1 MKTKYKIRLAYTLL
15 IVIVASTL
23 TSCQKQNTV
32 SVKYLISKASSTYD
46 LQYKDQYGSL
56 LEIKVNPNSGED
68 SWEYSFI
75 SEEGEVVYVS
85 TKYFDANSSINIQIL
100 IDGKVFKQTE
110 EIGDPLKYIVVSG
123 VVPIK

>member
-1 MKTKYKIRLAYTLL
+1 MKTKFKIRLAYTLL
-15 IVIVASTL
+15 LVIFASTL

-32 SVKYLISKASSTYD
+32 SIKYLISKASSTYD
-46 LQYKDQYGSL
+46 LQYKDQNGSL
-56 LEIKVNPNSGED
+56 LEIEVNPNSGED
-68 SWEYSFI
+68 IWEYSFI
-75 SEEGEVVYVS
+75 SEEGEVVYIS
-85 TKYFDANSSINIQIL
+85 TKYFDTNSLINMQIL

>member
-1 MKTKYKIRLAYTLL
+1 MKIKSKILFGCLL
-15 IVIVASTL
+15 LLVILMSTI

-46 LQYKDQYGSL
+46 LQYKDQNGSL
-56 LEIKVNPNSGED
+56 LEIEVNPNSGED
-68 SWEYSFI
+68 TWEYSFI
-75 SEEGEVVYVS
+75 SEEGEVVYIS
-85 TKYFDANSSINIQIL
+85 TKYFDTNSSINIQIL

>member
-1 MKTKYKIRLAYTLL
+1 MKTKFKIRLAYTLL
-15 IVIVASTL
+15 LVIFASTL

-46 LQYKDQYGSL
+46 LQYKDQNGSL
-56 LEIKVNPNSGED
+56 LEIEVNPNSGED
-68 SWEYSFI
+68 IWEYSFI
-75 SEEGEVVYVS
+75 SEEGEVVYIS
-85 TKYFDANSSINIQIL
+85 TKYFDTNSSINMQIL

>member
-1 MKTKYKIRLAYTLL
+1 MKTKFKIRLAYTLL
-15 IVIVASTL
+15 IVIFASTL

-32 SVKYLISKASSTYD
+32 SIKYLISKASSTYD
-46 LQYKDQYGSL
+46 LQYKDQNGSL
-56 LEIKVNPNSGED
+56 LEIEVNPNSGED
-68 SWEYSFI
+68 IWEYSFI
-75 SEEGEVVYVS
+75 SEEGEVVYIS
-85 TKYFDANSSINIQIL
+85 TKYFDTNSSINMQIL

>member
-1 MKTKYKIRLAYTLL
+1 M
-15 IVIVASTL
+15 STI

-46 LQYKDQYGSL
+46 LQYKDQNGSL
-56 LEIKVNPNSGED
+56 LEIEVNPNSGED
-68 SWEYSFI
+68 TWEYSFI
-75 SEEGEVVYVS
+75 SEEGEVVYIS
-85 TKYFDANSSINIQIL
+85 TKYFDTNSSINIQIL

>member
-1 MKTKYKIRLAYTLL
+1 MKTKFKIRLAYSLL
-15 IVIVASTL
+15 LVIFASTL

-32 SVKYLISKASSTYD
+32 SIKYLISKASSTYD
-46 LQYKDQYGSL
+46 LQYKDQNGSL
-56 LEIKVNPNSGED
+56 LEIEVNPNSGED
-68 SWEYSFI
+68 IWEYSFI
-75 SEEGEVVYVS
+75 SEEGEVVYIS
-85 TKYFDANSSINIQIL
+85 TKYFDTNSSINMQIL

>member
-1 MKTKYKIRLAYTLL
+1 MKTKFKIRLAYSLL
-15 IVIVASTL
+15 IVIFASTL

-46 LQYKDQYGSL
+46 LQYKDQNGSL
-56 LEIKVNPNSGED
+56 LEIEVNPNSGED
-68 SWEYSFI
+68 IWEYSFI
-75 SEEGEVVYVS
+75 SEEGEVVYIS
-85 TKYFDANSSINIQIL
+85 TKYFDTNSSINMQIL

>member
-1 MKTKYKIRLAYTLL
+1 MKTKFKIRLAYTLL
-15 IVIVASTL
+15 LVIFASTL

-32 SVKYLISKASSTYD
+32 SIKYLISKASSTYD
-46 LQYKDQYGSL
+46 LQYKDQNGSL
-56 LEIKVNPNSGED
+56 LEIEVNPNSGED
-68 SWEYSFI
+68 IWEYSFI
-75 SEEGEVVYVS
+75 SEEGEVVYIS
-85 TKYFDANSSINIQIL
+85 TKYFDTNSSINMQIL

>member
-1 MKTKYKIRLAYTLL
+1 MKTKLKIRLAYSLL
-15 IVIVASTL
+15 LVIFASTL

-46 LQYKDQYGSL
+46 LQYRDQNGSL
-56 LEIKVNPNSGED
+56 PDIEVNPNSGED
-68 SWEYSFI
+68 TWEYDFI
-75 SEEGEVVYVS
+75 SDEGEVVYIS
-85 TKYFDANSSINIQIL
+85 TKYYDVNSSINIQIL